1 MERCQ
6 LLSEDNAFHLQKMRQ
21 ARYFR
26 SVNKVG
32 CASWSASTLGALLA
46 AFHNELVEC
55 RIDGE
60 GIR

>member
-32 CASWSASTLGALLA
+32 WR
-46 AFHNELVEC
+46 FLVGQYFG
-55 RIDGE
+55 RVARGVP
-60 GIR
+60 